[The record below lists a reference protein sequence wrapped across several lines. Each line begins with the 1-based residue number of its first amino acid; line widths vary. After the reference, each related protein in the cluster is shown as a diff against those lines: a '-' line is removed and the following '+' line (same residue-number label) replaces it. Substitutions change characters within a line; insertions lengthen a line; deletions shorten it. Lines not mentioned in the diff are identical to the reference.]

1 MRGTFDGLILRESA
15 YGESDKLLTV
25 LTADEGKVFM
35 IAKGVRS
42 LKSKNMSLCR
52 LFTYANFEY
61 YEKNGKRWLAGG
73 SVHDSFFGLA
83 ADIEAMALA
92 SYVVDIAAEV
102 TGEGVEA
109 REMLR
114 VTLNTLY
121 AIEKNIKPLPL
132 IKGAFELFAA
142 FRSGYEPELTECA
155 ECHSAPTGEVWLD
168 VMNGALLCGECMKKR
183 NKGGAVMP
191 ELDAYLSKNIL
202 LPLSPALLFAVRYI
216 DSASP
221 SRLFAFELKE
231 DRDLADLSR
240 IGEIYL
246 QNHLERGFDTLSFY
260 RAVCEPPKISFE
272 EKR

>member
-42 LKSKNMSLCR
+42 LKSKNMALCR

-73 SVHDSFFGLA
+73 SVNDSFFGLGS
-83 ADIEAMALA
+83 DIESMALA
-92 SYVVDIAAEV
+92 AYVVDVAAEV

-121 AIEKNIKPLPL
+121 AIEKKIKPLPI

-142 FRSGYEPELTECA
+142 FRAGYEPDL
-155 ECHSAPTGEVWLD
+155 SACTDCQSEPRGEAWLD
-168 VMNGALLCGECMKKR
+168 VMNGALICEECMKKK
-183 NKGGAVMP
+183 NKASAGMP

-202 LPLSPALLFAVRYI
+202 LPISPALLFAVRYI
-216 DSASP
+216 SSALP

-231 DRDLADLSR
+231 EQDLADLSR

-246 QNHLERGFDTLSFY
+246 QNHLERGFDTLTFY
-260 RAVCEPPKISFE
+260 RAVCEPPKSL
-272 EKR
+272 

>member
-1 MRGTFDGLILRESA
+1 MRGTFDGLVLRETA

-25 LTADEGKVFM
+25 LTANEGKVFM

-42 LKSKNMSLCR
+42 LKSKNLALCR

-73 SVHDSFFGLA
+73 SVNDSFFGLGT
-83 ADIEAMALA
+83 DIEGLALA
-92 SYVVDIAAEV
+92 SYVVDVAAEV

-109 REMLR
+109 TEMLR

-121 AIEKNIKPLPL
+121 AIEKKKKPLSL

-142 FRSGYEPELTECA
+142 FHSGYNPDLTECA
-155 ECHSAPTGEVWLD
+155 DCQSTPSGEWWLD
-168 VMNGALLCGECMKKR
+168 VMNGAIICEECMKKR
-183 NKGGAVMP
+183 NKGVVTMP

-216 DSASP
+216 DGASP
-221 SRLFAFELKE
+221 SRLFAFDLKDESDIE
-231 DRDLADLSR
+231 DFSR
-240 IGEIYL
+240 VGEIYL

-260 RAVCEPPKISFE
+260 RAVCD
-272 EKR
+272 

>member
-1 MRGTFDGLILRESA
+1 MRGTFDGLVLRESA

-42 LKSKNMSLCR
+42 LKSKNMALCR

-73 SVHDSFFGLA
+73 SVNDSFFGLGS
-83 ADIEAMALA
+83 DIEAMALA
-92 SYVVDIAAEV
+92 AYVVDVAAEV

-121 AIEKNIKPLPL
+121 AIEKKIKPLPI

-142 FRSGYEPELTECA
+142 FRSGYEPELSLCGECQG
-155 ECHSAPTGEVWLD
+155 EPSGEVWLD
-168 VMNGALLCGECMKKR
+168 VMNGAILCNECMKKK
-183 NKGGAVMP
+183 NKANAGVP
-191 ELDAYLSKNIL
+191 EFDAYLSKNIL

-216 DSASP
+216 SSALP
-221 SRLFAFELKE
+221 SRLLAFELKDE
-231 DRDLADLSR
+231 RDEADLSR

-260 RAVCEPPKISFE
+260 RAVCEN
-272 EKR
+272 

>member
-1 MRGTFDGLILRESA
+1 MRGTFDGLVLRESA

-42 LKSKNMSLCR
+42 LKSKNMALCR

-73 SVHDSFFGLA
+73 SVNDSFFGLGS
-83 ADIEAMALA
+83 DIEAMALA
-92 SYVVDIAAEV
+92 AYVVDIAAEV

-121 AIEKNIKPLPL
+121 AIEKKIKPLPI

-142 FRSGYEPELTECA
+142 FRSGYEPELSLCGECQG
-155 ECHSAPTGEVWLD
+155 EPSGEVWLD
-168 VMNGALLCGECMKKR
+168 VMNGAILCDECMKKK
-183 NKGGAVMP
+183 NKANAGMP
-191 ELDAYLSKNIL
+191 EFDAYLSKNIL

-216 DSASP
+216 SSALP
-221 SRLFAFELKE
+221 SRLLAFELKDE
-231 DRDLADLSR
+231 RDEADLSR

-260 RAVCEPPKISFE
+260 RAVCEN
-272 EKR
+272 

>member
-25 LTADEGKVFM
+25 LTADEGKVFI

-42 LKSKNMSLCR
+42 LKSKNMALCR

-73 SVHDSFFGLA
+73 SVNDSFFGLG
-83 ADIEAMALA
+83 ADIESMALA
-92 SYVVDIAAEV
+92 SYVVDVAAEV

-121 AIEKNIKPLPL
+121 AIEKKIKTLPI

-142 FRSGYEPELTECA
+142 FRAGYEPDL
-155 ECHSAPTGEVWLD
+155 SACVDCQDEPSGEAWLD
-168 VMNGALLCGECMKKR
+168 VMNGALICEECMKKK
-183 NKGGAVMP
+183 NKAGAGMP

-216 DSASP
+216 NSALP

-231 DRDLADLSR
+231 ERDEADFSR
-240 IGEIYL
+240 VGEIYL
-246 QNHLERGFDTLSFY
+246 QNHLERGFDTLNFY
-260 RAVCEPPKISFE
+260 RAVCEN
-272 EKR
+272 